1 MGLWNNSGYNTNNTG
16 WCFFASPLK
25 KTWSVGMM
33 TFPIY
38 EKTCSK
44 APISYS
50 LLNEYNG

>member
-38 EKTCSK
+38 EKIFQSTNQ
-44 APISYS
+44 
-50 LLNEYNG
+50 L